1 MQNDEE
7 RDFPSVE
14 RTFAVLG
21 PARRRLALWDPAIL
35 RMQIRLSGI
44 AAPTGLEGRRA
55 RWVRRRFERIG
66 FPDATLDEA
75 GNVLAMRH
83 GMVPGNSPV
92 VVCAHLDTVFPA
104 GTDLSIREDGDR
116 LVGPGI
122 CDNGRGLAAMLAIAA
137 ILASPAVRLRRS
149 ILFSATT
156 REEGLGDLEGAKH
169 LFANDARHASSAIVI
184 DGAGDERVVHRALG
198 SRRFRI
204 VFSGEGGHSWA
215 AFGTPNPVHAAA
227 IAGARLAAMSLPREP
242 RTTLTVGRIGGGISV
257 NAIPRDG
264 WLEVD
269 VRSSSQSELERAEA
283 ELRRGRWWGTLSP
296 RARHSAAD
304 ARYPRHRPPSVRLRE
319 YRPWA
324 RQAGR
329 GCHSCRGSR
338 TRAAD
343 GVHRRQRPDQ
353 PWNPRNCHRWR
364 WTRRGCSYA

>member
-283 ELRRGRWWGTLSP
+283 ELRRACAAAAGEENSR
-296 RARHSAAD
+296 RAR
-304 ARYPRHRPPSVRLRE
+304 
-319 YRPWA
+319 
-324 RQAGR
+324 G
-329 GCHSCRGSR
+329 
-338 TRAAD
+338 
-343 GVHRRQRPDQ
+343 
-353 PWNPRNCHRWR
+353 
-364 WTRRGCSYA
+364 